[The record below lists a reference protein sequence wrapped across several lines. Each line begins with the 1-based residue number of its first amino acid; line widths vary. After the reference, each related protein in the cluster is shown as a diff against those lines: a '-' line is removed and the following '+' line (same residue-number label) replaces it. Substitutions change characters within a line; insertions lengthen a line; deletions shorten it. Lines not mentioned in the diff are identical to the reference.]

1 MQIRARNHFLFF
13 VALWLAT
20 ALSAAL
26 AEAPAKG
33 LLWKIER
40 SGAQASYLLGT
51 MHSEDPRVMNLAP
64 EIQRPFDASTSF
76 TMEVLLDMQ
85 ALLESTQ
92 AMMFTD
98 GNTLRKALGAELYGK
113 VVPLMAERGVPETI
127 LGTFKPWAIFLTLSV
142 PKQKTGVFLDSA
154 LFGAA
159 VEQNKKVYGLE
170 TVQEQLSV
178 FDSMSLAEQ
187 ARLVADT
194 VKHHGELDHAFEEMI
209 AAYLKRDL
217 VVLQAVSDKYNSMD
231 DKQLTDKLMAELID
245 ARNRRMIERM
255 TPRLKEGNAFIAVG
269 ALHLPGEQGL
279 LQLLERQGYRV
290 TAVY

>member
-1 MQIRARNHFLFF
+1 MRTRTQNPYVLLLAW
-13 VALWLAT
+13 WLAI
-20 ALSAAL
+20 ACSAAL
-26 AEAPAKG
+26 ADTHPKG

-40 SGAQASYLLGT
+40 TGAQSSYLLGT
-51 MHSEDPRVMNLAP
+51 MHSEDPRVMKLAP
-64 EIQRPFDASTSF
+64 EIQRPFDASDSF
-76 TMEVLLDMQ
+76 TMEVLLDLQ
-85 ALLESTQ
+85 AMLESTQ

-98 GNTLRKALGAELYGK
+98 GNTLRKVLGADLYGK
-113 VVPLMAERGVPETI
+113 VVPLMAERGVPEMM
-127 LGTFKPWAIFLTLSV
+127 LGAFKPWAIFMTLSV

-154 LFGAA
+154 LFNAA

-178 FDSMSLAEQ
+178 FDRLSIAEQ
-187 ARLVADT
+187 VRMVADT
-194 VKHHGELDHAFEEMI
+194 VKHHGELEHAFEEMI

-217 VVLQAVSDKYNSMD
+217 KVLQAVSDKYMTMD
-231 DKQLTDKLMAELID
+231 DKAITDKLMAELID
-245 ARNRRMIERM
+245 GRNRRMLDRM

-279 LQLLERQGYRV
+279 LQLLQQQGYRV